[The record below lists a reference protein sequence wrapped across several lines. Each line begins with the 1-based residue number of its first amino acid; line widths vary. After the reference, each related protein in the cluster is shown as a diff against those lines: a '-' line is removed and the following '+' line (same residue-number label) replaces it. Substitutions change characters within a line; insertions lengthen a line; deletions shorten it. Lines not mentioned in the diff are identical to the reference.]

1 MPESKP
7 VIGLSWEPKLPNLS
21 SGTHNGSDSKSQDQP
36 ETSALW
42 KPNSELVD
50 GLFVPPND
58 PKKLNKLMRTQLKDT
73 TGKSWYVCVSATF
86 YFSFCYYIL
95 FFT

>member
-1 MPESKP
+1 MLMVYMQVFDYVFLILFLFFLVKRMPESKP

-21 SGTHNGSDSKSQDQP
+21 SGTHNGSDSKSHDQP
-36 ETSALW
+36 ETSALSLW

-58 PKKLNKLMRTQLKDT
+58 P
-73 TGKSWYVCVSATF
+73 
-86 YFSFCYYIL
+86 
-95 FFT
+95 